1 MDRLSVSSYAQVDAN
16 MEEITVVGTLYSN
29 AHIYQL
35 AGITDKFYTSK
46 PPVDRYLYVATWLVG
61 YT

>member
-1 MDRLSVSSYAQVDAN
+1 
-16 MEEITVVGTLYSN
+16 MEEITVVGTLYPN